1 MVKYAVNVTIIISS
15 SDSRIRTFYYS
26 SHPYPSLSLSSHG
39 PYCGSLAGMFTRPA
53 FRASLQFLNG
63 LKFDCG
69 ADVDDCVGVVV
80 V

>member
-1 MVKYAVNVTIIISS
+1 MVKYAVNVTMIIS
-15 SDSRIRTFYYS
+15 SDSRIRTFFTIS
-26 SHPYPSLSLSSHG
+26 LHPYPSLSLSNHG
-39 PYCGSLAGMFTRPA
+39 PYWGSLAGIFTRPA

-69 ADVDDCVGVVV
+69 AGVDDCVGVVV